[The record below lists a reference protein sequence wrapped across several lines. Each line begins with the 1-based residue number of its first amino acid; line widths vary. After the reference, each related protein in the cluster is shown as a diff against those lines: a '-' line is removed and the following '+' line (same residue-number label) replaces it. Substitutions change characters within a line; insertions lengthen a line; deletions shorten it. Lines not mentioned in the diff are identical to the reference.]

1 MMKRSPI
8 VLACLL
14 GTAVFTVPACGP
26 AAGPAGSATG
36 PQAQQRTQSDADGAL
51 ADHREFFQR
60 ELIDSGHDAETR
72 VGEFLT
78 VLGLDW
84 QQCQAMPVEQAYTL
98 THDAVMRFP
107 DGRVRRQ
114 RLASWL
120 SEKGSS
126 TH

>member
-14 GTAVFTVPACGP
+14 GTAVLTVPACGP
-26 AAGPAGSATG
+26 ASGPAGSTG
-36 PQAQQRTQSDADGAL
+36 APQAQQQTPSEGGEAL
-51 ADHREFFQR
+51 AAHREFFQR

-84 QQCQAMPVEQAYTL
+84 QQLQAMPVEQAYTL
-98 THDAVMRFP
+98 THDTVMRFP
-107 DGRVRRQ
+107 DERMRRQ
-114 RLASWL
+114 MLASL
-120 SEKGSS
+120 FNEKDSS